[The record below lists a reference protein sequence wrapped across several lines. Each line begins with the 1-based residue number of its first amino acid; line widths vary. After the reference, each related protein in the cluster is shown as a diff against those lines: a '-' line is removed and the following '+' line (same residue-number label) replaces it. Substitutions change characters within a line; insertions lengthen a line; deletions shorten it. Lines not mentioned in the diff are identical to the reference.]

1 MSSINELSAFGKSR
15 LFTESDSFALRGHL
29 SLFAWS
35 NFPFAKGNAGLC
47 LLLRMTVIW
56 LIKMA

>member
-35 NFPFAKGNAGLC
+35 NFPFTKGNAGLC
-47 LLLRMTVIW
+47 LLSRMTVI
-56 LIKMA
+56 